1 MPAALPHAAWPHECE
16 NIKACG
22 FMNKDKTM
30 KKVVI
35 HIFHD
40 DASSLGTG
48 SHLSER
54 IRQVKDARGVQLEVF
69 VFGPAQKAL
78 ADPARTEYRDA
89 LSALARA
96 GVPVHLCTNMAE
108 SMGKSGEFTQLGF
121 TLEYARDA
129 FVRYALEGATVV
141 SF

>member
-1 MPAALPHAAWPHECE
+1 
-16 NIKACG
+16 
-22 FMNKDKTM
+22 M

-48 SHLSER
+48 SHVSER
-54 IRQVKDARGVQLEVF
+54 IRQVKDERGVELEVY
-69 VFGPAQKAL
+69 VFGPAEKAL
-78 ADPARTEYRDA
+78 ADPARTEYRDT
-89 LSALARA
+89 LVSLARN
-96 GVPVHLCTNMAE
+96 GVPVHVCRNDAE
-108 SMGKSGEFTQLGF
+108 KLGKADEFTRMGF

-129 FVRYALEGATVV
+129 FVRYAVEGATVV

>member
-1 MPAALPHAAWPHECE
+1 
-16 NIKACG
+16 
-22 FMNKDKTM
+22 M

-48 SHLSER
+48 SHVSER
-54 IRQVKDARGVQLEVF
+54 IRQVKDQQGVALEVY
-69 VFGPAQKAL
+69 VFGPAEKAL
-78 ADPARTEYRDA
+78 ADPARTEYRDT
-89 LSALARA
+89 LVSLAKN
-96 GVPVHLCTNMAE
+96 GVPVHVCRNDAE
-108 SMGKSGEFTQLGF
+108 KLGKADEFTRMGF

-129 FVRYALEGATVV
+129 FVRYAVEGATVV

>member
-1 MPAALPHAAWPHECE
+1 V
-16 NIKACG
+16 
-22 FMNKDKTM
+22 

-40 DASSLGTG
+40 DDSALGTG
-48 SHLSER
+48 SHVSER
-54 IRQVKDARGVQLEVF
+54 IRQVKDQQGVALEVY
-69 VFGPAQKAL
+69 VFGPAEKAL
-78 ADPARTEYRDA
+78 ADPARKEYRDT
-89 LSALARA
+89 LTALARA
-96 GVPVHLCTNMAE
+96 GVPVHVCRDIAE
-108 SMGKSGEFTQLGF
+108 KMGQAQEFTGLGF

>member
-1 MPAALPHAAWPHECE
+1 MS
-16 NIKACG
+16 
-22 FMNKDKTM
+22 

-48 SHLSER
+48 SHISER
-54 IRQVKDARGVQLEVF
+54 IRQVKGDRGVELEVY
-69 VFGPAQKAL
+69 VFGPAEKAL
-78 ADPARTEYRDA
+78 ADPARSAYREA
-89 LSALARA
+89 LVMLAKG
-96 GVPVHLCTNMAE
+96 GVPVHVCRSIAE
-108 SMGKSGEFTQLGF
+108 DMGNADEFTRIGF

-129 FVRYALEGATVV
+129 FVRYALEGATVI

>member
-1 MPAALPHAAWPHECE
+1 
-16 NIKACG
+16 
-22 FMNKDKTM
+22 M

-48 SHLSER
+48 SHVSER
-54 IRQVKDARGVQLEVF
+54 IRQVKDQQGVALEVY
-69 VFGPAQKAL
+69 VFGPAETAL
-78 ADPARTEYRDA
+78 ADPGRTEYRDT
-89 LSALARA
+89 LKVLARA
-96 GVPVHLCTNMAE
+96 GVPVHVCRNDAE
-108 SMGKSGEFTQLGF
+108 KLGKADEFTQMGF

-129 FVRYALEGATVV
+129 FVRYALEGATVI